1 MAKDIKQAPIIEL
14 PVTEDVSESSL
25 ELPSVALGRI
35 VALTPQKGPMVQYEH
50 SPGNVARLA
59 LQTFEIKAEHIG
71 RQVTLQFVDGD
82 VLQPVVAGIVW
93 DGQAKT
99 SSTVDLSV
107 DSDKLTL
114 SAKREVVLKCG
125 KASITLKKNGTIVL
139 RGTNLESRASGVNK
153 LRGRAI
159 QLN

>member
-1 MAKDIKQAPIIEL
+1 MPNDIKQALITPLPIANE
-14 PVTEDVSESSL
+14 ESVP
-25 ELPSVALGRI
+25 EVASVVLGRI
-35 VALTPQKGPMVQYEH
+35 VALTPQNAPLVQYER

-82 VLQPVVAGIVW
+82 VMQPVVAGIVW
-93 DGQAKT
+93 DGQAST
-99 SSTVDLSV
+99 STTVDLSV

-114 SAKREVVLKCG
+114 SAKREIVLKCG
-125 KASITLKKNGTIVL
+125 KASITLKRNGTIVVH
-139 RGTNLESRASGVNK
+139 GTNLESRASGVNK
-153 LRGRAI
+153 IRGRAI